1 MKKIFNVE
9 MKRIHDC
16 LYYLFSI
23 FPIQRKI
30 LFLSYYGSQY
40 GCSPKYLSEYMVSI
54 HPDWNI
60 VWAFT
65 SPATHQLMGVR
76 KVRYLSLQYFYE
88 LCTSRV
94 VITNYRMTED
104 YKKRKGQ
111 YYVMT
116 WHSSLRLKKIEKDVE
131 QTLPS
136 HYVRMAKADSKKIDL
151 LLSGCKFSDE
161 IFKRAFWYEGIILQS
176 GTPRCDLFYANTI
189 EEGKVRIKKML
200 GIDNDTN
207 LLLYAP
213 TFRKGNDM
221 SCYNLD
227 FERIVNVLQKKRNGE
242 WRIIV
247 RFHPHL
253 VNCSKEYLEGDDV
266 INVTD
271 FDDVQELL
279 LVSDVLITDYSSLM
293 FDFAE
298 TRRPCFLYAPDLEEY
313 QKNDRSLYFNIQE
326 LPFPVSVTQTD
337 LEQHILSMDE
347 KAYAESIDNFM
358 KKIGSYEDGNAS
370 KRVTEY
376 IERWMK

>member
-1 MKKIFNVE
+1 MRY
-9 MKRIHDC
+9 MHDF
-16 LYYLFSI
+16 LYFIFSI
-23 FPIQRKI
+23 FPIQKKI

-40 GCSPKYLSEYMVSI
+40 GCSPKYLSEYMVSM
-54 HPDWNI
+54 HSDWNI

-65 SPATHQLMGVR
+65 NPTAHQIKGVK
-76 KVRYLSLQYFYE
+76 KVRYLSWQYFYE

-131 QTLPS
+131 HTLPA
-136 HYVRMAKADSKKIDL
+136 HYVRMAKADSEKIDL
-151 LLSGCKFSDE
+151 LLSGCRFSDE
-161 IFKRAFWYEGIILQS
+161 IFKRAFWYDGVILQS
-176 GTPRCDLFYANTI
+176 GTPRCDIFYANNI
-189 EEGKVRIKKML
+189 EETRALIKNRL
-200 GIDNDTN
+200 GIDDDTN

-213 TFRKGNDM
+213 TFRKGDDL

-227 FERIVNVLQKKRNGE
+227 FERIVNALETKKNGE
-242 WRIIV
+242 WRVMV
-247 RFHPHL
+247 RLHPHL
-253 VNCSKEYLEGDDV
+253 VNCSKEYWSGYDV

-271 FDDVQELL
+271 YDEIQELL

-298 TRRPCFLYAPDLEEY
+298 TRRPCFLYTPDLEEY
-313 QKNDRSLYFNIQE
+313 QKNDRSLYFNINE
-326 LPFPVSVTQTD
+326 LPFPVSVTQD
-337 LEQHILSMDE
+337 ELEKEID
-347 KAYAESIDNFM
+347 SINLNNYQKSINDFM
-358 KKIGSYEDGNAS
+358 NRVGSYEDGNAS

-376 IERWMK
+376 IERWME

>member
-1 MKKIFNVE
+1 
-9 MKRIHDC
+9 
-16 LYYLFSI
+16 
-23 FPIQRKI
+23 
-30 LFLSYYGSQY
+30 
-40 GCSPKYLSEYMVSI
+40 MVSM
-54 HPDWNI
+54 HSDWNI

-65 SPATHQLMGVR
+65 NPAAHQVKGVK
-76 KVRYLSLQYFYE
+76 KVRYLSWQYFHE

-131 QTLPS
+131 HTLPT
-136 HYVRMAKADSKKIDL
+136 HYVRMAKTDSKKIDL

-161 IFKRAFWYEGIILQS
+161 IFKRAFWYDGIILQS
-176 GTPRCDLFYANTI
+176 GTPRCDLFYSNNI
-189 EEGKVRIKKML
+189 EETRVLIKNRL
-200 GIDNDTN
+200 GIDNDIN

-213 TFRKGNDM
+213 TFRKGDGL

-227 FERIVNVLQKKRNGE
+227 FKRIVKVLETKRNGE
-242 WRIIV
+242 WRVMV
-247 RFHPHL
+247 RLHPHL
-253 VNCSKEYLEGDDV
+253 VNCSKEYLSSYDV

-271 FDDVQELL
+271 YDDIQELL

-298 TRRPCFLYAPDLEEY
+298 TRRPCFLYVPDLEEY
-313 QKNDRSLYFNIQE
+313 QKNDRSLYFKINE
-326 LPFPVSVTQTD
+326 LPFPVSVTQD
-337 LEQHILSMDE
+337 ELEKEI
-347 KAYAESIDNFM
+347 ASIDRNKYLKSIDDFM
-358 KKIGSYEDGNAS
+358 SKIGSYEDGNAS